1 MPERRLGDVLRAHAD
16 RLMSLSGVTGVA
28 EGATADG
35 APCLLVLVVRR
46 TAELEACVP
55 ARLEGYP
62 VELLETG
69 ELEARGDP
77 DAR

>member
-1 MPERRLGDVLRAHAD
+1 MPERSLGDVLRAHAD
-16 RLMSLSGVTGVA
+16 RLMSLDGVSGVA
-28 EGATADG
+28 EGAAADG
-35 APCLLVLVVRR
+35 TPCLLVLVERR
-46 TAELEACVP
+46 TAELEARIP
-55 ARLEGYP
+55 PRLEGHP